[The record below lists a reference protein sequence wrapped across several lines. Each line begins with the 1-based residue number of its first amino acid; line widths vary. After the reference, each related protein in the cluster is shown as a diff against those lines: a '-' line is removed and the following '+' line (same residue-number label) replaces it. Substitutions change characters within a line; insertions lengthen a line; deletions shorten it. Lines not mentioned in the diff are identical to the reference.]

1 MEENQYEYSG
11 SQPEA
16 SPAQE
21 PAAAGTPAQNQT
33 SPGSQSGYQQPYGQG
48 YQSTHQNQQPYG
60 QGYQSAY
67 QNQQPYGQG
76 YQSAHQNQQPYGQ
89 GYQSAYQNQ
98 QPYGQQGYAQGYY
111 GTPPQFAPEPAPAE
125 PSPARINRAM
135 LIAAIVGFVLILGFS
150 VYCMVR
156 DLSHGAMQSDPGGVH
171 ISIGTQKKPDVPENY
186 KDDTG
191 RYTVEGIAQA
201 VRPSIVEIYT
211 YGEVDSLVIGAFSS
225 AIEDARTDSDWISTD
240 PSVVDAYLADPLSG
254 QAFSVGAYATLTDL
268 TAEVVTKKSAAAV
281 PKQLPLLFV
290 AGAEDPV
297 GSCGKD
303 VQAAADLY
311 RGQGVEDVRVI
322 IYPNMRHEILNE
334 PRRLD
339 VYNDVEQWFTEC
351 MVMNAV
357 IREREVEGPQKNE
370 SAESAEE
377 TQSDVSCSLA
387 EQAKESSAAS
397 ETETD
402 GPEKDGE

>member
-1 MEENQYEYSG
+1 MEENQYEHSG

-33 SPGSQSGYQQPYGQG
+33 SPDSQSGYQQPYGQG
-48 YQSTHQNQQPYG
+48 HQSTYQNQQSYG
-60 QGYQSAY
+60 QGYQSTY

-76 YQSAHQNQQPYGQ
+76 YQSTYQNQQPYGQ

-111 GTPPQFAPEPAPAE
+111 GTPPRFAPEPAPAE

-191 RYTVEGIAQA
+191 RYTVE
-201 VRPSIVEIYT
+201 S
-211 YGEVDSLVIGAFSS
+211 
-225 AIEDARTDSDWISTD
+225 
-240 PSVVDAYLADPLSG
+240 VDA
-254 QAFSVGAYATLTDL
+254 V
-268 TAEVVTKKSAAAV
+268 
-281 PKQLPLLFV
+281 
-290 AGAEDPV
+290 
-297 GSCGKD
+297 
-303 VQAAADLY
+303 
-311 RGQGVEDVRVI
+311 
-322 IYPNMRHEILNE
+322 H
-334 PRRLD
+334 
-339 VYNDVEQWFTEC
+339 
-351 MVMNAV
+351 
-357 IREREVEGPQKNE
+357 
-370 SAESAEE
+370 
-377 TQSDVSCSLA
+377 
-387 EQAKESSAAS
+387 AS
-397 ETETD
+397 
-402 GPEKDGE
+402 

>member
-1 MEENQYEYSG
+1 MARNLYPRVQETSTLSADGRSWLRVVVWLPDPVYSRRG
-11 SQPEA
+11 VVQLVH
-16 SPAQE
+16 
-21 PAAAGTPAQNQT
+21 GM
-33 SPGSQSGYQQPYGQG
+33 
-48 YQSTHQNQQPYG
+48 
-60 QGYQSAY
+60 
-67 QNQQPYGQG
+67 
-76 YQSAHQNQQPYGQ
+76 
-89 GYQSAYQNQ
+89 
-98 QPYGQQGYAQGYY
+98 
-111 GTPPQFAPEPAPAE
+111 AE
-125 PSPARINRAM
+125 
-135 LIAAIVGFVLILGFS
+135 
-150 VYCMVR
+150 
-156 DLSHGAMQSDPGGVH
+156 H
-171 ISIGTQKKPDVPENY
+171 I
-186 KDDTG
+186 G
-191 RYTVEGIAQA
+191 RYDSFARFLTGLGYVVFGHDHIGHGKSVSSADELGCMPLEGGKDILVADVAHAREAALKLCREGGELPLFLFGHSMGSFVVRACIARNAKGLSGAVICGTGNQPRILSLAGRTLSRVIGA
-201 VRPSIVEIYT
+201 VRGET
-211 YGEVDSLVIGAFSS
+211 YRSRLVDSLVIGAFSS

-377 TQSDVSCSLA
+377 TQSDASCSSA